1 MAKCVQCVQIMV
13 EKSLR
18 MNALLS
24 AKSLHI
30 LRGQGITASLILN
43 GSASFNLYTGDCV
56 HLKGLSGIG
65 KTTVLWTLAC
75 LYPLHA
81 GQLRCGGQTVQQLGF
96 AAWRANIALLPQ
108 QPVIFAG
115 SVRDN
120 LLYPLEN
127 ISIQKTRF
135 RPLSPLSTE
144 VLQTEL
150 QQVGLGEIPLERE
163 ASQLSGGQQARLA
176 LVRTLLTRPQ
186 VLLADEPTASLD
198 ETTNLWVWQR
208 LERFCQQG
216 GAILFTNHA
225 VATTILTKT
234 LHLHDATLSE
244 N

>member
-1 MAKCVQCVQIMV
+1 MV
-13 EKSLR
+13 EKSLI
-18 MNALLS
+18 MNPLLS

-30 LRGQGITASLILN
+30 LRGQGTTASLILN
-43 GSASFNLYTGDCV
+43 GSASFDLCAGDCV
-56 HLKGLSGIG
+56 HLNGLSGIG

-75 LYPLHA
+75 LYPLHS
-81 GQLRCGGQTVQQLGF
+81 GQLYCGGQTVQQLGF

-108 QPVIFAG
+108 KPVIFAG

-127 ISIQKTRF
+127 IAIQKTRF
-135 RPLSPLSTE
+135 RTLLPLSEE
-144 VLQTEL
+144 VLQAEL

-163 ASQLSGGQQARLA
+163 ASQLSGGQQARLT

-198 ETTNLWVWQR
+198 ETTGSLVWQR
-208 LERFCQQG
+208 LGQFCQQG
-216 GAILFTNHA
+216 GAILFTSHA

-234 LHLHDATLSE
+234 LYLHDATLSE